1 MPRSAHRSAGYWDS
15 GKHRSYNSVKDKP
28 GERVKDVLNLLKH
41 REPFLH
47 ILRRTFL
54 TMSMTQGPGSECHS
68 SWFPVFKNKKLQM
81 LDSDLC
87 FCAFILRI
95 RLIYKNIWKAWRAL
109 TITLPPQ
116 MYPLHPSVALAWAAL
131 GAGARPCTQNLS
143 LENHLR
149 IFEIVLTD
157 FQSS

>member
-1 MPRSAHRSAGYWDS
+1 MNAVLTIVS
-15 GKHRSYNSVKDKP
+15 
-28 GERVKDVLNLLKH
+28 DVHNFLKH
-41 REPFLH
+41 REQILH

-54 TMSMTQGPGSECHS
+54 TTSMIQGPGSECHW
-68 SWFPVFKNKKLQM
+68 SWFPVFKNKKLRM
-81 LDSDLC
+81 LDFDLC

-95 RLIYKNIWKAWRAL
+95 QHVSYIRISEKHL

-157 FQSS
+157 FQSG